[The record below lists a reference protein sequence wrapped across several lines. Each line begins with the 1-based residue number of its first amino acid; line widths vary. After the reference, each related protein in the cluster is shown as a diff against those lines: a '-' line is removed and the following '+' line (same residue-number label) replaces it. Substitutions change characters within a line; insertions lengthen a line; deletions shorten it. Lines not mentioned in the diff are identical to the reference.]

1 MAKNGDVFDCYS
13 RDTRRTSSEDVFD
26 SAGDTAEAG
35 VDYLSDFVGGFS
47 FGLSELLPPMK
58 HYLQGTDR
66 QFSEAAGVAQGVA
79 PAQVIGNQGISE
91 NSPTLKNKAFPV
103 IDHHDLSQEMPEWA
117 MRDSRRLALTPY
129 LIG

>member
-1 MAKNGDVFDCYS
+1 MSTCF
-13 RDTRRTSSEDVFD
+13 SEN
-26 SAGDTAEAG
+26 
-35 VDYLSDFVGGFS
+35 LH
-47 FGLSELLPPMK
+47 FGNSERVAIK
-58 HYLQGTDR
+58 HYLQVTDR

-91 NSPTLKNKAFPV
+91 KSPTLKNKAFPV

-117 MRDSRRLALTPY
+117 MRDSRHFALTPY

>member
-1 MAKNGDVFDCYS
+1 
-13 RDTRRTSSEDVFD
+13 
-26 SAGDTAEAG
+26 
-35 VDYLSDFVGGFS
+35 
-47 FGLSELLPPMK
+47 MK
-58 HYLQGTDR
+58 HYLQVTDR

-117 MRDSRRLALTPY
+117 MRDSNYGAQKPLWIATVSPKQS
-129 LIG
+129 